1 MSNWWIDNTG
11 RNTLKG
17 VPGDDS
23 NRPILTDDEIVSFLG
38 RIPKARFDYLRLF
51 PTMLPEEQ
59 DRLNEILDH
68 HPFVRDKLIEDP
80 QTNADKFSQSLNK
93 GPIRT
98 SGRLG
103 GTGIF

>member
-1 MSNWWIDNTG
+1 MSNWWRDNTG

-17 VPGDDS
+17 VPGDDT
-23 NRPILTDDEIVSFLG
+23 NRPILEPGEIVYFLG
-38 RIPKARFDYLRLF
+38 TVPQARFDYLRLF

-59 DRLNEILDH
+59 ARLNEILDR
-68 HPFVRDKLIEDP
+68 HPFVKTKLLEDP
-80 QTNADKFSQSLNK
+80 QTNADKFSQRLNK